1 MGLSRKPER
10 GNMTAASGSAK
21 VKNCGLRQNV
31 KTLSFWTFIFLVV
44 VSVKSIPDEGWYIA
58 DPEVSCDTACQK
70 NNMLCTV
77 DGMKAHNG
85 DVDSPEKV
93 LSLIKSLGEEF
104 NEPTCHN
111 NYRRPFC
118 FSSNPRKVQF
128 SCSARPMN
136 EGKQRLCYCKKA
148 SMKCYHC
155 IDPNDDCA
163 KNGGYGKLVDC
174 DSSDAQGW
182 KDLVQQGLG
191 LVHDEIAN
199 KSANA
204 CLKSTI
210 KGNPTLTIR
219 SCMHTTWPGCRRVKE
234 GDIKHETCICPDNLC
249 NGSTSAIPGLYLIVL
264 AVVSY
269 ITMPKVFSG
278 KL

>member
-1 MGLSRKPER
+1 MG
-10 GNMTAASGSAK
+10 GSAK

-111 NYRRPFC
+111 DHGHYPVVPVFTKQSDNNYRRPFC
-118 FSSNPRKVQF
+118 FSTDPRKVQF
-128 SCSARPMN
+128 SCSAKDDN
-136 EGKQRLCYCKKA
+136 EGKQRLCYCNKGIVNGD
-148 SMKCYHC
+148 CYE
-155 IDPNDDCA
+155 DKDAPNRMLT
-163 KNGGYGKLVDC
+163 GKSTLHLVNNSPSQCYSYCQGFKYYAVQYTNECFCGDTLQHLVKRPTNEC
-174 DSSDAQGW
+174 NAVCPGDSSKKCGSSYR
-182 KDLVQQGLG
+182 L
-191 LVHDEIAN
+191 
-199 KSANA
+199 
-204 CLKSTI
+204 
-210 KGNPTLTIR
+210 
-219 SCMHTTWPGCRRVKE
+219 
-234 GDIKHETCICPDNLC
+234 NL
-249 NGSTSAIPGLYLIVL
+249 
-264 AVVSY
+264 
-269 ITMPKVFSG
+269 
-278 KL
+278 